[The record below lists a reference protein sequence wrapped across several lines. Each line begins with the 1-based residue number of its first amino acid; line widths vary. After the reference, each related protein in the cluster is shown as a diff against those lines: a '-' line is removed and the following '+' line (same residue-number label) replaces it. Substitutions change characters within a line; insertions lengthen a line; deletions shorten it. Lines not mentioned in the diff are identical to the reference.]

1 MRIININIG
10 LDILKQ
16 VYKIHQKKLGKG
28 YLEFDSF
35 KRVSKQGNLYVAID
49 KGEALGYLII
59 NLCTEKE
66 FFIDEKVDLEGEDTP
81 VLVLN
86 TCATKEEGYGVGTHL
101 VSHVIKKFRANVKK
115 IYSPVWSHE
124 GIVNADKLLLKFKLY
139 PLYTFK
145 NFWYEDSIGKE
156 NFCPIC
162 GSPCKCDMIIYCDEM
177 K

>member
-1 MRIININIG
+1 MKIINKNIG

-16 VYKIHQKKLGKG
+16 VYKIHQKKLGNG
-28 YLEFDSF
+28 YLGFDSF
-35 KRVSKQGNLYVAID
+35 KQASKQGNLYVAID
-49 KGEALGYLII
+49 KDKILGYLRI

-66 FFIDEKVDLEGEDTP
+66 FFVDEKVDLEGEDIP

-86 TCATKEEGYGVGTHL
+86 TCATKEEGHGVGTHL
-101 VSHVIKKFRANVKK
+101 VSHVIKKFRANVNK

-124 GIVNADKLLLKFKLY
+124 GIVNAHKLLSKFNLY

-156 NFCPIC
+156 DFCPIC
-162 GSPCKCDMIIYCDEM
+162 GSPCKCDMIIYCNEM